1 MTAEIFTF
9 VLGLAAG
16 LGIAHAVRR
25 EYRKKMEALQTKLE
39 EAESKPAPEP
49 VIIRESAPAVRPW
62 RDGITEDPEQD
73 AQAIVLS
80 AIERIHL
87 RTLSEATTAVVQLPS
102 EDVKGR
108 IIGRDGRNIRAFEQV
123 TGVDLIVDDAPKS
136 VLLSTFDPVRR
147 ETARLALINLIADGR
162 IHPARIEELH
172 QEAEKAIESTLKQ
185 AGEDAALAAGLP
197 SLQKA
202 IKLQM
207 GRLKFRSSYGQNV
220 LEHSV
225 ETAKI
230 AALLAHELG
239 FEVEKVRLAAFL
251 HDIGKGLKEDGP
263 HALTGMAFANKH
275 GLPPDV
281 CDAIGAH
288 HREIPVTTAIAQLVI
303 VADSL
308 SASRPGARRESLEAF
323 QQRLSDLEAAAN
335 AIEGVESCYAIQ
347 AGREIRVI
355 VKPEFIRDD
364 QMPALAQEIA
374 TKIREV
380 SAVGELKVTLIRET
394 RVQETV

>member
-1 MTAEIFTF
+1 MITGIVMLAI
-9 VLGLAAG
+9 GLAAG
-16 LGIAHAVRR
+16 LGIAFSIRQQ
-25 EYRKKMEALQTKLE
+25 LQKRIASLQSELE
-39 EAESKPAPEP
+39 QAQNRPAPEP
-49 VIIRESAPAVRPW
+49 VIIREPHPERPW
-62 RDGITEDPEQD
+62 RDGRTDDPEQD
-73 AQAIVLS
+73 AQAIVLG

-108 IIGRDGRNIRAFEQV
+108 IIGRDGRNIRAFEQI

-147 ETARLALINLIADGR
+147 ETARLTLINLIADGR

-172 QEAEKAIESTLKQ
+172 QEAGKAIESTLKQ
-185 AGEDAALAAGLP
+185 AGEDAAVAAGLP
-197 SLQKA
+197 SLQKS
-202 IKLQM
+202 IKHQM

-220 LEHSV
+220 LEHSI

-239 FEVEKVRLAAFL
+239 FDVEKVRLAAFL
-251 HDIGKGLKEDGP
+251 HDVGKGLSEEGP
-263 HALTGMAFANKH
+263 HALTGMAFAQKQ
-275 GLPPDV
+275 GLPLEV

-288 HREIPVTTAIAQLVI
+288 HREIPVTTPTAQLVI

-335 AIEGVESCYAIQ
+335 SIEGVESCYAIQ

-355 VKPEFIRDD
+355 VKPDLIADD

-374 TKIREV
+374 AKVREA
-380 SAVGELKVTLIRET
+380 SAGGELKVTLIRET